1 MVDGT
6 DDRAQHGATQE
17 EASADGH
24 ADATTRP
31 AAARKP
37 VSFDFKLRLTS
48 PDDGPPSAP
57 QEVGIELEPLDL
69 AAITGVQ
76 PDTPRAYQTDGDL
89 QSLIVELANQIADPN
104 TASTPVVRV
113 TASATIEKSRSSS
126 RAAEAAPAGHRGES
140 PSEPVTVPAARAAS
154 PVMPSLAGLVPK
166 LAPLTSS
173 SPSSPPAPTPSL
185 GTAGPI
191 APSLPRLA
199 PVPPVEEPAPDVDV
213 PALAD
218 AELERDTA
226 TDPARV
232 PGPEEAVEAVEAAE
246 AVEPSDEAA
255 AVEELAVAAPVADA
269 PADDTPAAEAP
280 VVEVPV
286 VEAPVVAA
294 PVVAAP
300 VAAAPVVAPVP
311 PAAAAPAVP
320 AMPAAVVSETP
331 VVAAPAPAAPTLV
344 SNAAAMAAAAAPAP
358 ASVPPL
364 NLAKIE
370 RRPNAERPTKPVDFH
385 ALLGQAGLQPPA
397 KRRKKRHPFRFLFKL
412 IVLLGIVGAGLYF
425 GKIYVL
431 DKRWDPE
438 LKPYADDVSTERQ
451 LEWKKALKIEALP
464 ADDYAAKLVAVGLP
478 TADGRTMVEE
488 WRAMGLAEGDI
499 DLDTVGAAAMSSVP
513 VFYDPA
519 EGVLYELDGVDDELR
534 EWALDQALTAALLDQ
549 HFHWSDDL
557 AEAAPGVRTGVRA
570 IVSGDALATTT
581 AVVRPRDDDQAALA
595 EQIADLA
602 ADAADDALGAPAYAT
617 HLLQPQGPLPP
628 TFSDDMADRD
638 DLYTTPIE
646 SDAAV
651 FDPMR
656 GLDASSDPAAVP
668 AETRGM
674 MYWYYALAGRL
685 SPAEAWDAALTW
697 QSDEVQVDGA
707 SANGTCVTAT
717 VTTVDEAGRA
727 LLLDAMTRWAAA
739 APPQAGTTIE
749 PVGTDQIRVFACD
762 PGPEADA
769 VTNPTVPAFGESV
782 GEYAVLEATEASTA
796 ALRSCVINAV
806 RGFDVVGVQ
815 QRGDVTA
822 YDGLVASIDV
832 ACHGTPAAPAAPVAP
847 AADTP
852 ASVPAVSP

>member
-1 MVDGT
+1 
-6 DDRAQHGATQE
+6 
-17 EASADGH
+17 
-24 ADATTRP
+24 
-31 AAARKP
+31 
-37 VSFDFKLRLTS
+37 
-48 PDDGPPSAP
+48 
-57 QEVGIELEPLDL
+57 
-69 AAITGVQ
+69 
-76 PDTPRAYQTDGDL
+76 
-89 QSLIVELANQIADPN
+89 
-104 TASTPVVRV
+104 
-113 TASATIEKSRSSS
+113 
-126 RAAEAAPAGHRGES
+126 
-140 PSEPVTVPAARAAS
+140 
-154 PVMPSLAGLVPK
+154 
-166 LAPLTSS
+166 
-173 SPSSPPAPTPSL
+173 
-185 GTAGPI
+185 
-191 APSLPRLA
+191 
-199 PVPPVEEPAPDVDV
+199 
-213 PALAD
+213 
-218 AELERDTA
+218 
-226 TDPARV
+226 
-232 PGPEEAVEAVEAAE
+232 
-246 AVEPSDEAA
+246 
-255 AVEELAVAAPVADA
+255 
-269 PADDTPAAEAP
+269 
-280 VVEVPV
+280 
-286 VEAPVVAA
+286 
-294 PVVAAP
+294 
-300 VAAAPVVAPVP
+300 
-311 PAAAAPAVP
+311 
-320 AMPAAVVSETP
+320 
-331 VVAAPAPAAPTLV
+331 
-344 SNAAAMAAAAAPAP
+344 
-358 ASVPPL
+358 
-364 NLAKIE
+364 
-370 RRPNAERPTKPVDFH
+370 
-385 ALLGQAGLQPPA
+385 
-397 KRRKKRHPFRFLFKL
+397 
-412 IVLLGIVGAGLYF
+412 
-425 GKIYVL
+425 
-431 DKRWDPE
+431 
-438 LKPYADDVSTERQ
+438 
-451 LEWKKALKIEALP
+451 
-464 ADDYAAKLVAVGLP
+464 
-478 TADGRTMVEE
+478 
-488 WRAMGLAEGDI
+488 MGLAEGDI

-717 VTTVDEAGRA
+717 VTTVDEAGLT

-832 ACHGTPAAPAAPVAP
+832 ACHGTPAAPVAP